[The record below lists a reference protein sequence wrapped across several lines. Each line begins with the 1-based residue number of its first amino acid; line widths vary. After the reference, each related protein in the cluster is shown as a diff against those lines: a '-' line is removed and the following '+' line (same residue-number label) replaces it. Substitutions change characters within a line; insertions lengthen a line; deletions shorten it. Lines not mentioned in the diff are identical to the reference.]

1 MGLRTIFPKN
11 VGFKETHWPARPLLH
26 HGPLSRLER
35 LAAAPALSSP
45 EALIEAA
52 ARAGIRL
59 WVERAGQPS
68 REEAVSPSDRNLY
81 AKEAVFTCFGVERI
95 IPPIEELLHELKC
108 ELDLPSVTPTCHA
121 YVSATGARVRAHFDR
136 QENLAI
142 HLTGKKRWQIAEN
155 ETVAFPPENHALG
168 EAPVPALARLA
179 VDWPTTMPAAARTI
193 MMRPGT
199 ALFLPR
205 GMWHSTVTLAT
216 SLSLTLIFPVD
227 SWAQTLTRRLLER
240 LSMDARFREPVSTS
254 LGALEAR
261 TLDFVAAARAVCA
274 EREGRY
280 VVVRDEQPR
289 LRGAHLETDAL
300 SIALERRY
308 VPLVRW
314 ILSRTDSLS
323 LAEAP
328 PVDVSAVE
336 AVGIVSFLEG
346 HGVLRP
352 AVTSAP
358 GGAGGRAPRRRSS
371 SRATRAG
378 ARRPS

>member
-11 VGFKETHWPARPLLH
+11 AGFKETHWPARPLLH

-45 EALIEAA
+45 EALIDAA
-52 ARAGIRL
+52 ARAGLRL
-59 WVERAGQPS
+59 WVEREGEPS
-68 REEAVSPSDRNLY
+68 REVAVSPSDRNLY
-81 AKEAVFTCFGVERI
+81 AKKAVLTCFGVERLVPAI
-95 IPPIEELLHELKC
+95 DELLHELKR

-121 YVSATGARVRAHFDR
+121 YVSATGARVRPHFDR

-155 ETVAFPPENHALG
+155 ETISFPPENHALG
-168 EAPVPALARLA
+168 EPPAPALARLA
-179 VDWPTTMPAAARTI
+179 VDWPTSMPAAARTI

-205 GMWHSTVTLAT
+205 GMWHATVTLAT

-254 LGALEAR
+254 RDALEAR
-261 TLDFVAAARAVCA
+261 TLDFVAAAQAVCA
-274 EREGRY
+274 EGEGRY
-280 VVVRDEQPR
+280 VVARDDKPR
-289 LRGAHLETDAL
+289 LRGTHLETDAL

-328 PVDVSAVE
+328 PADVSAVE

-346 HGVLRP
+346 HGVLRR
-352 AVTSAP
+352 AP
-358 GGAGGRAPRRRSS
+358 RGSGVAGGRGPRRRSS
-371 SRATRAG
+371 ARATRAG
-378 ARRPS
+378 ARQSS